1 MNVGKSCRKKITL
14 WTLRSVFLRLSQ
26 GNRMQRHKSSITSF
40 QLGIFKSVYTH
51 SMVITTFNLS

>member
-1 MNVGKSCRKKITL
+1 MNVGKSCRKNHSLDLKKC
-14 WTLRSVFLRLSQ
+14 FLGLSP

-51 SMVITTFNLS
+51 SMVITTFNFS